1 MADLKD
7 DTCGA
12 MEPNFGEGAES
23 EFNAALLFGAHHVA
37 AKCAEK
43 AAAQSSA
50 ANQGLQQYRSQIE
63 ICADQAR
70 RLEVRLS
77 DTRSSV
83 QQLADTLDRIKLV
96 ALNTG
101 LEGARLGESTGKAL
115 VAVADEVRSLA
126 SRGLDVVAS
135 HHRLMEEVELEQQNL
150 VHNAGIVQTQATD
163 LAHLL
168 RQTHECQCDTLAAL
182 GVLEKNIER
191 ATGLDAS
198 AAADLQRVT
207 EHGQG
212 LLSALEGLSI
222 ARRHKV
228 VKSLLLPTLEP
239 LLRTLLTQAQLDS
252 IGEHKP

>member
-7 DTCGA
+7 ETRGA
-12 MEPNFGEGAES
+12 METNLGGDAEN

-37 AKCAEK
+37 TKNAEM
-43 AAAQSSA
+43 AVTHCSA
-50 ANQGLQQYRSQIE
+50 ANQGLQQCRTQLE

-77 DTRSSV
+77 DTRSTV

-101 LEGARLGESTGKAL
+101 LEGARIGESTGKAL
-115 VAVADEVRSLA
+115 VTVADEVRGLA
-126 SRGLDVVAS
+126 SRGLDVLAS
-135 HHRLMEEVELEQQNL
+135 HHRLMEEAELEQQNL
-150 VHNAGIVQTQATD
+150 VQTAAVVQTQTTD
-163 LAHLL
+163 LAQLL
-168 RQTHECQCDTLAAL
+168 RQTHERQCDTLAAL
-182 GVLEKNIER
+182 GALEKNIER
-191 ATGLDAS
+191 ASGLDAS

-207 EHGQG
+207 EHGQE
-212 LLSALEGLSI
+212 LLSALEDLSV

-252 IGEHKP
+252 IGEPKP